1 MSQPTEPRD
10 PPPRPLAVAEEAEG
24 VARAVAERLARQPGV
39 RAVALGGSR
48 ASGRGESLA
57 DALSDLDLYVYA
69 DPRPDVAARRALV
82 VERAVAGTE
91 EIDNRYF
98 EPGDEWLDRAGIGLD
113 VMYRD
118 PAWIED
124 RVAAAMERAEPSLGW
139 STCLVYNVAHARPLV
154 DPDGWFADL
163 RARACAPYPEALARA
178 ICAHN
183 APMLRGARCSF
194 LEQLTLAGAR
204 GDAVASN
211 HRAAAFLASWFDM
224 LFAANLRLH
233 PGEKRLAAHVR
244 AMGLELP
251 GGWEAA
257 LEAFLAASPGDRPEL
272 AHRLAD
278 GIEALVETRL
288 PGALSRDFHPK

>member
-1 MSQPTEPRD
+1 MPHDPGPTPV
-10 PPPRPLAVAEEAEG
+10 PAERAEAI
-24 VARAVAERLARQPGV
+24 ARAVAERLGREPGV

-48 ASGRGESLA
+48 ASGGGEALA

-69 DPRPDVAARRALV
+69 DPRPSVAARRALV
-82 VERAVAGTE
+82 SEHAVPGTG

-124 RVAAAMERAEPSLGW
+124 RIAAAMERAEPSLGW
-139 STCLVYNVAHARPLV
+139 STCLVYNVARARPLV
-154 DPDGWFADL
+154 DPGGWFAGL
-163 RARACAPYPEALARA
+163 RARARAPYPEALARA

-204 GDAVASN
+204 ADAVASN

-224 LFAANLRLH
+224 LFAANHALH
-233 PGEKRLAAHVR
+233 PGEKRLVAQVR
-244 AMGLELP
+244 AMGLEGP
-251 GGWEAA
+251 DGWEAA
-257 LEAFLAASPGDRPEL
+257 LGGFLAASPEDRPGL
-272 AHRLAD
+272 AHGLAD
-278 GIEALVETRL
+278 GIEALVEARL
-288 PGALSRDFHPK
+288 PGALAARRPR